1 MKRHSFVVACLV
13 GGLAVAGLSAADP
26 LSDGFADP
34 PSSARPRTWWHWMN
48 GNVTKDGITKDLEW
62 MKRVGL
68 GGVQNFDANLATPQ
82 IVEKRLVYMTPEW
95 KEAFKHAVELANSQ
109 GLEFTIAASP
119 GWSETGGPWVKPED
133 AMKKL
138 VWSETLIAGGK
149 KFSGKLA
156 APPSTTGPF
165 QSIRMFDPLAMFEGR
180 APTEPPIYY
189 ADVAV
194 FAVPVAAADPDE
206 LPQAVSAAG
215 HKLDAAA
222 LTDASLDSMVEI
234 ERGAPPSVPGLTLS
248 YAKPRTVR
256 SATFFMPGA
265 VPPFGDPEFIAV
277 LQASVDG
284 EAWQK
289 VTELPLAGVPT
300 TTSFAPVN
308 GRQFR
313 LTLEPNTAPKRIGLG
328 QGAPGV
334 AISFS
339 FPPPAAQ
346 LQIAQVQ
353 LNGEAK
359 VHRFEAKAGFN
370 IADSYFAIDTPPESA
385 GVAPDTVI
393 DLSEKL
399 GADGTLSWTPPKGRW
414 RVVRLGTSLTGKS
427 NHPATPE
434 ATGLEVDKFDGA
446 AVRRYLENYL
456 SLYSEA
462 VGSSMIGAQGIRA
475 IVTDSIEVGP
485 SNWTPML
492 IERFAQLRG
501 YDPRPWLPTLTGTI
515 VGSRAQSDAFLYDF
529 RRTLADL
536 LASEHYG
543 TVAKVAHEH
552 GLKVYGEAL
561 EDSRPVLG
569 DDISMRAHADIPMA
583 ALWTW
588 NREGGPRP
596 TLLGDM
602 KGAASVAHLHG
613 QNITAAE
620 SMTAAN
626 SPWAFTPADLRSVID
641 LEFASGINRPVIHT
655 SVHQP
660 VDDKVPGLSLAIFGQ
675 YFNRHET
682 WAEMAR
688 PWIDYIARNSYLL
701 QQGRNVADVA
711 YFHGEEQPL
720 TALYAQAAL
729 ADVPTRYAYDFVN
742 AEALTQVLSVENG
755 ELVAKSGARYR
766 VLYLGGDSER
776 MTLATLRRIGALVEA
791 GATVVGLAPRGSP
804 GKNDDASEFAALVQ
818 RLWTGKAETV
828 VGKGRVI
835 AGRDV
840 ESALASIGVAPDFA
854 DVAGTS
860 ASKLLFVHRSL
871 PDAEIYFVTSRS
883 GRAATVQSRFR
894 VSGKRPE
901 IWRADTGK
909 AEPVSY
915 RVEGDSTFVPL
926 DFAAEDSYFVVFR
939 GAAGATAEVAK
950 PSYAAIATI
959 EGPWSVTFQ
968 RERGAPTSVRLE
980 SLRSLSESQD
990 PQVRYFSGTATYTT
1004 TVRLKKLP
1012 KAGSPLL
1019 LDLGQVGDLA
1029 EIRINGKPVGIT
1041 WKAPYRLDIN
1051 GAVKKGD
1058 NAIEVRVAN
1067 LWVNRLVGDAQPD
1080 AKKVTFTSLPTYRP
1094 DAPLRPSGLI
1104 GPVRVLGVQ
1113 EK

>member
-1 MKRHSFVVACLV
+1 MKRHPFVVACLV
-13 GGLAVAGLSAADP
+13 GGLAVAGLAAADP

-34 PSSARPRTWWHWMN
+34 PSSAHPRTWWHWMN

-194 FAVPVAAADPDE
+194 FAVPVAAADPGD

-215 HKLDAAA
+215 SKLDAAA
-222 LTDASLDSMVEI
+222 IVDGSLDSVVNI

-284 EAWQK
+284 KIWQK

-300 TTSFAPVN
+300 TTSFAPVSA
-308 GRQFR
+308 RQFR
-313 LTLEPNTAPKRIGLG
+313 LTLEANSAPKRIGLG

-359 VHRFEAKAGFN
+359 VHRFEAKAGFA
-370 IADSYFAIDTPPESA
+370 IADGYFAIDTPPESA
-385 GVAPDTVI
+385 GVAPDQVI
-393 DLSEKL
+393 DLTAKVS
-399 GADGTLSWTPPKGRW
+399 ADGTLNWTPPKGRW
-414 RVVRLGTSLTGKS
+414 RVVRLGYSLTGKT
-427 NHPATPE
+427 NHPATAE
-434 ATGLEVDKFDGA
+434 ATGLEVDKYDGA
-446 AVRRYLENYL
+446 AVRRYLESYL
-456 SLYSEA
+456 KLYTDA
-462 VGSSMIGAQGIRA
+462 VGESLIGAHGIRA

-485 SNWTPML
+485 SNWTPAL
-492 IERFAQLRG
+492 IERFTKLRG
-501 YDPRPWLPTLTGTI
+501 YDPRPWLPALTGTI
-515 VGSRAQSDAFLYDF
+515 IGSRAQSDSFLYDF

-543 TVAKVAHEH
+543 TVATVAHER

-561 EDSRPVLG
+561 EDVRPVLG
-569 DDISMRAHADIPMA
+569 DDIAMRAHSDIPMA

-602 KGAASVAHLHG
+602 KGASSVAHLYG

-626 SPWAFTPADLRSVID
+626 SPWAFTPADLRPVID

-729 ADVPTRYAYDFVN
+729 ADVPTQYAYDFVN

-791 GATVVGLAPRGSP
+791 GATVVGQAPKDSP
-804 GKNDDASEFAALVQ
+804 SKNDDAAEFATLAQ
-818 RLWTGKAETV
+818 RLWAGKA

-835 AGRDV
+835 ASRDV
-840 ESALASIGVAPDFA
+840 EAALASIGVVPDFA
-854 DVAGTS
+854 DATAQS

-871 PDAEIYFVTSRS
+871 PDADIYFVTNRS
-883 GRAATVQSRFR
+883 GLAATVQARFR
-894 VSGKRPE
+894 ARGKRPE
-901 IWRADTGK
+901 IWRADTGET
-909 AEPVSY
+909 EPVSY

-926 DFAAEDSYFVVFR
+926 EFGAEDSYFIVFR
-939 GAAGATAEVAK
+939 GAASATAEVAK
-950 PSYAAIATI
+950 PRYASIAAID
-959 EGPWSVTFQ
+959 GPWDVTFQ
-968 RERGAPTSVRLE
+968 LERGAPPSARLDT
-980 SLRSLSESQD
+980 LRSLSESQD
-990 PQVRYFSGTATYTT
+990 PQIRNFSGTATYTKT
-1004 TVRLKKLP
+1004 FSLKKLP

-1029 EIRINGKPVGIT
+1029 EVRINGKAVGIA
-1041 WKAPYRLDIN
+1041 WKAPYRVDISS
-1051 GAVKKGD
+1051 AVKKGD

-1067 LWVNRLVGDAQPD
+1067 LWVNRLIGDAQPD

-1104 GPVRVLGVQ
+1104 GPVRILGVQ